1 MSDQVIR
8 WTGLGLQF
16 EAQTTYGMP
25 IKVGGDVGG
34 PGAKPSD
41 LLPVSLAVC
50 TSYDVVV
57 ILKKQRQ
64 TLVGLEVR
72 IHAEQ
77 EPEAPWAFLSIHQ
90 HFVLTGAIDEA
101 KAARAIELSEAGSC
115 SVAATLRPVVRLSH
129 SFEVVTN

>member
-1 MSDQVIR
+1 MSDQLIR
-8 WTGLGLQF
+8 WTGQGLQF
-16 EAQTTYGMP
+16 EAQTTYGMSV
-25 IKVGGDVGG
+25 KVGGDVEG

-50 TSYDVVV
+50 TSYDVVT

-77 EPEAPWAFLSIHQ
+77 EREAPWAFISIHQ
-90 HFVLTGAIDEA
+90 HFVLTGVIDEA
-101 KAARAIELSEAGSC
+101 KAARAIELSEGRSC

-129 SFEVVTN
+129 SFEVTTS